1 MVLVYIKTVV
11 NYIQNK
17 NAIEQDLL
25 IVDIN

>member
-1 MVLVYIKTVV
+1 MVLACIKTVV
-11 NYIQNK
+11 NYLQNK